1 MASFQHQEPDPDD
14 NGGASDLST
23 SAGDPDDGPA
33 EASPPRDPAAPLRAV
48 SLKDEPVESDPEQAA
63 RPARARPP
71 RGLAAPEG
79 VQVQPMPM
87 PMPLSS
93 VAAARR
99 SSSSSSTKDRHTK
112 VEGRGRRIRIPATC
126 AARIFQLT
134 RELGHKSDGET
145 VRWLLEHA
153 EHAIIEATGT
163 GTVPAIAVSVGGTLK
178 IPSTPS
184 NNNSRNTTAAPKRK
198 RPSNS
203 EFCDAGDAVITQSSG
218 LAAAA
223 PPPQGLVPVWTVGN
237 AGLVVPTNAFWMIPQ
252 PQGGAAAAGAAPV
265 AAVAAGPPVAQ
276 QAQIWALSPAVTPV
290 FNVAAAAAR
299 PVSSLVAAVTA
310 AGGGNIPSGIEIRG
324 PSPGICGGLT
334 NSAASTSMVGAKA
347 AKKSTM
353 APSAS
358 SGGGGGGSGR
368 GKAQMLRDF
377 SLEIYEKQELQ
388 FMSSGNGAH
397 ARAQPQASKP

>member
-1 MASFQHQEPDPDD
+1 MASFQQQEADPDD

-23 SAGDPDDGPA
+23 SAGDPEDCPS
-33 EASPPRDPAAPLRAV
+33 ASPPRDLATPFQAV
-48 SLKDEPVESDPEQAA
+48 PLKDEPVESDPEQAA
-63 RPARARPP
+63 PPARAGP
-71 RGLAAPEG
+71 RGLVPGA

-87 PMPLSS
+87 PLSS
-93 VAAARR
+93 AVAARR
-99 SSSSSSTKDRHTK
+99 SSSTKDRHTK

-163 GTVPAIAVSVGGTLK
+163 GTVPAIAVSVGGALK

-184 NNNSRNTTAAPKRK
+184 NNNNSNTTAAPKRK

-237 AGLVVPTNAFWMIPQ
+237 AGLVVPTSAFWMIPQ
-252 PQGGAAAAGAAPV
+252 PQAAGAAAAPV
-265 AAVAAGPPVAQ
+265 AAVAAGPSVAQ

-290 FNVAAAAAR
+290 FNVAAATAR
-299 PVSSLVAAVTA
+299 PVSSLVAAVA
-310 AGGGNIPSGIEIRG
+310 AGGNIPSGIEIRG
-324 PSPGICGGLT
+324 PSPVICGGLT

-353 APSAS
+353 APSVS
-358 SGGGGGGSGR
+358 SGGGGGGGG

-377 SLEIYEKQELQ
+377 SLEIYDKQELQ
-388 FMSSGNGAH
+388 FMGSGNTAH
-397 ARAQPQASKP
+397 PRSRPQASSKP

>member
-1 MASFQHQEPDPDD
+1 MASFQQREPDPDD

-23 SAGDPDDGPA
+23 SAGDPDDGRPA
-33 EASPPRDPAAPLRAV
+33 SASPPPRDPPAARPLFRAV
-48 SLKDEPVESDPEQAA
+48 SLKDEPVESDPERVA
-63 RPARARPP
+63 RR
-71 RGLAAPEG
+71 LAPEG

-87 PMPLSS
+87 PLSS
-93 VAAARR
+93 VSATAAAAARR

-163 GTVPAIAVSVGGTLK
+163 GTVPAIAMTVDGTLK
-178 IPSTPS
+178 IPSAPS
-184 NNNSRNTTAAPKRK
+184 NNNSSSNTTAAPKRK

-218 LAAAA
+218 LATAA
-223 PPPQGLVPVWTVGN
+223 PPPQGLMPVWTVGN
-237 AGLVVPTNAFWMIPQ
+237 AGLVVPTNAFWMIPP
-252 PQGGAAAAGAAPV
+252 PQASGAVVAG
-265 AAVAAGPPVAQ
+265 GPPVAQ
-276 QAQIWALSPAVTPV
+276 QAQIWALSPAMTPV
-290 FNVAAAAAR
+290 FNVAAAAGAAAR
-299 PVSSLVAAVTA
+299 PVSSLVAAVTAAA

-324 PSPGICGGLT
+324 PSPGICGGMT
-334 NSAASTSMVGAKA
+334 NSAVSTSVVGAKAA

-353 APSAS
+353 APSVS
-358 SGGGGGGSGR
+358 SAGGGGGGGGR
-368 GKAQMLRDF
+368 EKAQMLRDF
-377 SLEIYEKQELQ
+377 SLEIYDKKELQ
-388 FMSSGNGAH
+388 FMASDNGAH
-397 ARAQPQASKP
+397 GRAQPHASKP